1 MLVYPFELGCLYVPY
16 PIGRR
21 PKGKALNSLKV
32 GFVTTSR
39 SISLKQGLAFALSA
53 LVVISLLVIN
63 AIPSSPAQAAAR
75 PFPDYDLS
83 F

>member
-1 MLVYPFELGCLYVPY
+1 M
-16 PIGRR
+16 
-21 PKGKALNSLKV
+21 
-32 GFVTTSR
+32 TTSR

-63 AIPSSPAQAAAR
+63 AIPFSPAQAAAR

-83 F
+83 FEWIHGQVDKDWKPGDPGDG